1 MQVKGEFPLTKG
13 PLALFYGGKDIAP
26 LLSSNSTTAS
36 NMPLTILCLS
46 SPLLQIFLQLYKKF
60 RFRKEIGYEHQLK
73 QAVMTGFQ
81 NVYGSISIFLAFL
94 IFLLLIIGHQYISY
108 HYNIQENAIL
118 YNASKLKRQICGQ
131 YIFVL
136 FACCFPFTKNAKLRS
151 FLKKRIERIL
161 ENIGSKSIAERK
173 VIGINGKAFPTEVP
187 QSTPK

>member
-108 HYNIQENAIL
+108 HYNCNAIVMH
-118 YNASKLKRQICGQ
+118 Y
-131 YIFVL
+131 F
-136 FACCFPFTKNAKLRS
+136 FPFG
-151 FLKKRIERIL
+151 IEDESVLTNQNGVIL
-161 ENIGSKSIAERK
+161 PVTVE
-173 VIGINGKAFPTEVP
+173 GKGPMNFC
-187 QSTPK
+187 S